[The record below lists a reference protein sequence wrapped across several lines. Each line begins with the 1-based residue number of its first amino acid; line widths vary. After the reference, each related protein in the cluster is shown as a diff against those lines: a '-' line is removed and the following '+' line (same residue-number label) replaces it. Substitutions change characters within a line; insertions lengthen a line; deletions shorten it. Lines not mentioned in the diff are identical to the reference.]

1 MGRPRTGSLASLRSN
16 AGSYGR
22 GALRVPA
29 LAGGQSAP
37 ATLGL
42 RGVPN
47 VTGLS
52 RRLLLAFL
60 LVVGFSSLALAVEA
74 LPKRVPRRVTLAQR
88 VETILGRA
96 EARRGLWGIEVV
108 GLPDGKVLFTRNA
121 EHLFLPASNMKLFT
135 TAAAIERLG
144 PDFVSRTTV
153 EAEAGPDPTGRLG
166 DLFLVGRGDATLG
179 NRVLPGRPQSGP
191 QEPADAVLQKL
202 AEQVVARGV
211 REVAG
216 NLVADDSYFLFE
228 PYSHG
233 WDQEDLQWGYGAPV
247 TALAFND
254 NALLLRILP
263 GSAPGATAEVR
274 LEPIPDYYGLN
285 NRVETSAA
293 GTRRRIFV
301 ERAPGSTRLDVW
313 GEIPFDA
320 GEAQDS
326 VSIDNPPQL
335 MGELLRR
342 ALEARAVTLH
352 GRVEVRHLTRLEA
365 ATAPDPV
372 PKPPVRVVL
381 AEHVSPPLAQDI
393 QTINKFSQNL
403 HVEMLLR
410 TLGREVK
417 QFGSLTVGL
426 EVLQEFAAEAG
437 IEPGEASFA
446 DGSGLSRHALVSPRA
461 VTKLLRYMA
470 TSARF
475 EAYLNSLPVAGVDG
489 TLEERFTGSLGHG
502 RIWAKTGT
510 MEHVN
515 ALSGYMDLP
524 RGERLAFSII
534 GNSYLLK
541 PAEGAAVVDRI
552 ALAIFQE
559 FSGQPRRK

>member
-1 MGRPRTGSLASLRSN
+1 MLRRT
-16 AGSYGR
+16 
-22 GALRVPA
+22 
-29 LAGGQSAP
+29 
-37 ATLGL
+37 
-42 RGVPN
+42 
-47 VTGLS
+47 
-52 RRLLLAFL
+52 
-60 LVVGFSSLALAVEA
+60 
-74 LPKRVPRRVTLAQR
+74 
-88 VETILGRA
+88 

-108 GLPDGKVLFTRNA
+108 RLSDGEVLFTRNA

-135 TAAAIERLG
+135 TAAAMERLG
-144 PDFVSRTTV
+144 PDFRFRTTV
-153 EAEAGPDPTGRLG
+153 EAEAAPDSSGRVG
-166 DLFLVGRGDATLG
+166 DLFLVGRGDANLG
-179 NRVLPGRPQSGP
+179 NRVLPDELQPASR
-191 QEPADAVLQKL
+191 EPADAVLQGL
-202 AEQVVARGV
+202 AAQVAARGV

-216 NLVADDSYFLFE
+216 ALVADDSYFLFE

-254 NALLLRILP
+254 NALLLRIRP
-263 GSAPGATAEVR
+263 GTAPAATAEVR
-274 LEPIPDYYGLN
+274 LEPFPDYYELN
-285 NRVETSAA
+285 NRLETSAA
-293 GTRRRIFV
+293 GTRKRIFV
-301 ERAPGSTRLDVW
+301 ERAPGSRRLDVW
-313 GEIPFDA
+313 GEIPLDA

-335 MGELLRR
+335 VAELFRR
-342 ALEARAVTLH
+342 ALEAREITVR

-365 ATAPDPV
+365 ATTPDASLSSP
-372 PKPPVRVVL
+372 RVVL
-381 AEHVSPPLAQDI
+381 AEHVSPPLAEDI

-417 QFGSLTVGL
+417 QYGSLTVGL
-426 EVLQEFAAEAG
+426 EVLREFAARVG

-461 VTKLLRYMA
+461 LIKLLKYMA
-470 TSARF
+470 TSPRF

-489 TLEERFTGSLGHG
+489 TLAERLTGTPGRG
-502 RIWAKTGT
+502 RIRAKTGT

-515 ALSGYMDLP
+515 ALSGYMELP
-524 RGERLAFSII
+524 SGERLAFSII

-552 ALAIFQE
+552 ALAILQQ
-559 FSGQPRRK
+559 FSGRQRRK